1 MQILII
7 MFETSSTIFG
17 LPHLCSKNKIGIFS
31 VSNTYLSKTSIPI
44 YLMSNIV
51 TKRQKECIVSRK
63 NPKRY
68 QKKKKERKNP
78 KVRILPFLRIYVFFY
93 SFLRI
98 YVFFFFDNQ
107 EYMSPKE
114 HTPHCIIGFSFRYL
128 LSCLPMVFCSV
139 LGVYNM

>member
-1 MQILII
+1 

-51 TKRQKECIVSRK
+51 TKRHKECIVSRK
-63 NPKRY
+63 H
-68 QKKKKERKNP
+68 P